1 MANSFGAIELGKRSL
16 MAHAQQINTA
26 GHNISNADTEG
37 YTRQR
42 VQAKAFDPIY
52 RPDLTRAETPG
63 QIGQGTAIEQIT
75 RLRDELLDQR
85 IVAQENQESYWATRE
100 KYYVMLEQ
108 IYNEPNDVS
117 VRTNMDR
124 FWSAWQELSVFP
136 DNKAARQAVVTR
148 GESLTTSIHQRFASL
163 SGVGTMLNGD
173 IEATVR
179 QVNDFASQI
188 ARINGEIVRSE
199 AMGDNPNDLYD
210 RRDLLVEKLGA
221 LANITTDRRDAD
233 EFMVH
238 IDGHVLVQGSV
249 ARGLDIRATTDNN
262 GYSEVIWK
270 DTGNLAEISGGTL
283 GALIELR
290 DVDVRGEIQS
300 LNTMTM
306 NFADL
311 VNDVHKA
318 GIGANGVTGLEFFTQ
333 HPFVTDVNGN
343 YDRNG
348 DGQLDTSYIF
358 RFTGA
363 NALHGQDKV
372 GLEGVMTFS
381 GKSGTVTVPY
391 YATDTI
397 DAVVNRINDSDGE
410 VKAYLDRDNRLVLK
424 ATTAS
429 DRENPDFVIRH
440 VEDSGMFLTG
450 YAGILNDSGAAGA
463 YDFAQADAV
472 NALVA
477 DAGFSVAPVLNPAG
491 YVAVNQAIRTDVLS
505 VAAAMP
511 ISRGENR
518 PPEVMAGDGRVA
530 VEIAAIRNSQ
540 VMIGTDRTFDE
551 YFANSVTNV
560 GLKGEQAETNL
571 LSQNK
576 IMNDLRDLRDSISG
590 VNIDEELADII
601 KFQHGYN
608 AAAKFITVIDGMLDT
623 IINRLGV

>member
-42 VQAKAFDPIY
+42 VQVKAFDPIY

-179 QVNDFASQI
+179 QVNDFANQI
-188 ARINGEIVRSE
+188 ARINNEIVRSE

-249 ARGLDIRATTDNN
+249 ARNLDIRTTTDNDS
-262 GYSEVIWK
+262 YSEVIWK

-391 YATDTI
+391 YATDTV

-440 VEDSGMFLTG
+440 VEDNGMFLTG
-450 YAGILNDSGAAGA
+450 YAGILNDSGV

-491 YVAVNQAIRTDVLS
+491 YVAVNQAVRTDVLS

-511 ISRGENR
+511 TARGD
-518 PPEVMAGDGRVA
+518 VMAGDGRAA